1 MFGVILGSLSSV
13 LGVVAKLM
21 PTLVKIVGTELVTFA
36 KALEAFFR
44 VLGLLKPDE
53 QVEEIGDKALQ
64 AEKDEVSPIQVK
76 DFDSHEKYLE
86 KLAEYEADS
95 EKSALTTQDA
105 KLQKG
110 LEIMMGLAIEIFGGK
125 MSELY
130 PIFLKNPAFYSVDGR
145 LEGIAHAVQSDKEIL
160 QDIAGYISGKSSDS
174 IRNDR
179 AFDALFDVEK
189 NVHPYASDREISS
202 IVENM
207 REKK

>member
-76 DFDSHEKYLE
+76 DFDSHENTWRNWLNMRQIPKNPH
-86 KLAEYEADS
+86 S
-95 EKSALTTQDA
+95 RRRMRNCR
-105 KLQKG
+105 KG
-110 LEIMMGLAIEIFGGK
+110 L
-125 MSELY
+125 
-130 PIFLKNPAFYSVDGR
+130 
-145 LEGIAHAVQSDKEIL
+145 
-160 QDIAGYISGKSSDS
+160 KS
-174 IRNDR
+174 
-179 AFDALFDVEK
+179 
-189 NVHPYASDREISS
+189 
-202 IVENM
+202 
-207 REKK
+207 